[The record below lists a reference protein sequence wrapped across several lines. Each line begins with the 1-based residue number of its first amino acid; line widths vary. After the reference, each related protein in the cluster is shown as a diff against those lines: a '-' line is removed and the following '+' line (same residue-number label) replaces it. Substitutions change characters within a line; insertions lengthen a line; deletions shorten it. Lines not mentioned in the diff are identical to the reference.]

1 MTAVTASLF
10 RFYDSSIGKKIL
22 IALTGTV
29 LVGFLLGHLVGNLL
43 IFAGKDAI
51 NEYGHFLQTAGHGM
65 GVWVAR
71 VVIFGSIIL
80 HVILTVQVTKRNK
93 ASRENK
99 YGKEHTQVAS
109 KSSRVMIVSGLTILA
124 FFIYH
129 ILHFTARKFN
139 DYDTYKT
146 MLDGHEVHDV
156 YRMVIAGFSWAPAT
170 FFYIIAMLLLCSHL
184 SHGVA
189 SMLQTL
195 GLGNERSRP
204 LFERFGKAYALFIL
218 VGNCSIPIAVY
229 FFNYGR

>member
-1 MTAVTASLF
+1 MTAVTASIF

-29 LVGFLLGHLVGNLL
+29 LVGFLLGHLIGNLL

-51 NEYGHFLQTAGHGM
+51 NEYGHFLQTVGHGM

-80 HVILTVQVTKRNK
+80 HVILTVQVTKRNR
-93 ASRENK
+93 ASREQK

-109 KSSRVMIVSGLTILA
+109 KSSRMMIVSGLTILA
-124 FFIYH
+124 FFVYH

-156 YRMVIAGFSWAPAT
+156 YRMVIAGFSWAPAAI
-170 FFYIIAMLLLCSHL
+170 FYIIAMVLLCSHL

-204 LFERFGKAYALFIL
+204 LFEKIGKAYALLIL
-218 VGNCSIPIAVY
+218 VGNCSIPIAIY
-229 FFNYGR
+229 FFHFGR